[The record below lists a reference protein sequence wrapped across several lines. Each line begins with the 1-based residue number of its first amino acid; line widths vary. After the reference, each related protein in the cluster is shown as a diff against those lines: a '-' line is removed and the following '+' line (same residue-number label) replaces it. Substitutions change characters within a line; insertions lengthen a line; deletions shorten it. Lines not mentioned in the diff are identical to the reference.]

1 MKKLISLIA
10 TLLILALAIWI
21 GRLLWI
27 HYMDTPWTRDGR
39 VRADVINVAADVTG
53 VVVDVP
59 VKDNQPVK
67 KGDLLMQIDPEHY
80 QLAVKQ
86 AEAMVASRKAT
97 WEMRK
102 VNASRRKDMDALV
115 ISAENREDASN
126 VANSAQADYQLALA
140 QLEAAQ
146 LNLQRT
152 KVLAA
157 VDGYV
162 TNLNVHRGDYA
173 RIGEAKM
180 AVVDKNSFWVYGFFE
195 ETKLPHVKIGDPAD
209 MQLMSGEVMKGH
221 VESIARAIYDRD
233 NPESRELIADVNP
246 TFNWVR
252 LAQRVPVRIH
262 LDNVPDGVVLAA
274 GITCTVIVNSKF
286 TGRRRF
292 VLRSLGP
299 RPNPFTQWKPRRLL
313 VDQLLGL
320 VSGVFRE
327 TRLNRP
333 RLHLHHP
340 HTKWRQLH
348 AQCIAQRVHGGFR
361 GAISTRKWSHQ
372 NTGHTAD
379 IHHQTFG
386 PAQYRKQRTGYADN
400 RKHVGFELALH
411 RRYTAVEQRPHC
423 AVSGVVDQ
431 HIEAASLLV
440 DPLAKLFQRSAVI
453 DIELNGGEPGRC
465 EHRHI
470 FGLAR
475 SRPDFETRAFERIG
489 EGAAD
494 AAGTTGN
501 QRNGHGA
508 FLVQKEGEWISRRN
522 CPASVRRENPG
533 FAGDNR
539 GAVAAMANSLPN
551 CHRPCNSPGPR

>member
-39 VRADVINVAADVTG
+39 VRADVINVAADVSG
-53 VVVDVP
+53 VVIDVP

-102 VNASRRKDMDALV
+102 VNAARRKDMDALV

-126 VANSAQADYQLALA
+126 VANSAQADYQLAVA

-262 LDNVPDGVVLAA
+262 LDNVPDSVVLAA
-274 GITCTVIVNSKF
+274 GITCTVIVN
-286 TGRRRF
+286 
-292 VLRSLGP
+292 P
-299 RPNPFTQWKPRRLL
+299 Q
-313 VDQLLGL
+313 
-320 VSGVFRE
+320 
-327 TRLNRP
+327 
-333 RLHLHHP
+333 
-340 HTKWRQLH
+340 
-348 AQCIAQRVHGGFR
+348 
-361 GAISTRKWSHQ
+361 
-372 NTGHTAD
+372 
-379 IHHQTFG
+379 
-386 PAQYRKQRTGYADN
+386 
-400 RKHVGFELALH
+400 
-411 RRYTAVEQRPHC
+411 
-423 AVSGVVDQ
+423 
-431 HIEAASLLV
+431 
-440 DPLAKLFQRSAVI
+440 
-453 DIELNGGEPGRC
+453 
-465 EHRHI
+465 
-470 FGLAR
+470 
-475 SRPDFETRAFERIG
+475 
-489 EGAAD
+489 
-494 AAGTTGN
+494 
-501 QRNGHGA
+501 
-508 FLVQKEGEWISRRN
+508 
-522 CPASVRRENPG
+522 
-533 FAGDNR
+533 
-539 GAVAAMANSLPN
+539 
-551 CHRPCNSPGPR
+551 

>member
-262 LDNVPDGVVLAA
+262 LDNVPEGVVLAA
-274 GITCTVIVNSKF
+274 GITCTVIVN
-286 TGRRRF
+286 
-292 VLRSLGP
+292 P
-299 RPNPFTQWKPRRLL
+299 
-313 VDQLLGL
+313 
-320 VSGVFRE
+320 
-327 TRLNRP
+327 
-333 RLHLHHP
+333 
-340 HTKWRQLH
+340 
-348 AQCIAQRVHGGFR
+348 
-361 GAISTRKWSHQ
+361 
-372 NTGHTAD
+372 
-379 IHHQTFG
+379 
-386 PAQYRKQRTGYADN
+386 
-400 RKHVGFELALH
+400 
-411 RRYTAVEQRPHC
+411 
-423 AVSGVVDQ
+423 
-431 HIEAASLLV
+431 AAS
-440 DPLAKLFQRSAVI
+440 D
-453 DIELNGGEPGRC
+453 
-465 EHRHI
+465 
-470 FGLAR
+470 
-475 SRPDFETRAFERIG
+475 
-489 EGAAD
+489 
-494 AAGTTGN
+494 
-501 QRNGHGA
+501 
-508 FLVQKEGEWISRRN
+508 
-522 CPASVRRENPG
+522 
-533 FAGDNR
+533 
-539 GAVAAMANSLPN
+539 
-551 CHRPCNSPGPR
+551 

>member
-1 MKKLISLIA
+1 MKKFFSLIA

-39 VRADVINVAADVTG
+39 VRADVINVAADVSG
-53 VVVDVP
+53 VVIDVP

-102 VNASRRKDMDALV
+102 VNANRRKDMDALV
-115 ISAENREDASN
+115 ISAESREDASN
-126 VANSAQADYQLALA
+126 VATSAQADYQLAIA
-140 QLEAAQ
+140 QLDAAK

-180 AVVDKNSFWVYGFFE
+180 AVVDQNSFWVYGFFE
-195 ETKLPHVKIGDPAD
+195 ETKLPHVRIGDPAD

-262 LDNVPDGVVLAA
+262 LDQVPEGVVLAA
-274 GITCTVIVNSKF
+274 GITCTVIVNPEAEGSK
-286 TGRRRF
+286 
-292 VLRSLGP
+292 
-299 RPNPFTQWKPRRLL
+299 
-313 VDQLLGL
+313 
-320 VSGVFRE
+320 
-327 TRLNRP
+327 
-333 RLHLHHP
+333 
-340 HTKWRQLH
+340 
-348 AQCIAQRVHGGFR
+348 
-361 GAISTRKWSHQ
+361 Q
-372 NTGHTAD
+372 N
-379 IHHQTFG
+379 
-386 PAQYRKQRTGYADN
+386 
-400 RKHVGFELALH
+400 L
-411 RRYTAVEQRPHC
+411 
-423 AVSGVVDQ
+423 
-431 HIEAASLLV
+431 
-440 DPLAKLFQRSAVI
+440 
-453 DIELNGGEPGRC
+453 
-465 EHRHI
+465 
-470 FGLAR
+470 
-475 SRPDFETRAFERIG
+475 
-489 EGAAD
+489 
-494 AAGTTGN
+494 
-501 QRNGHGA
+501 
-508 FLVQKEGEWISRRN
+508 
-522 CPASVRRENPG
+522 
-533 FAGDNR
+533 
-539 GAVAAMANSLPN
+539 
-551 CHRPCNSPGPR
+551 

>member
-39 VRADVINVAADVTG
+39 VRADVINVAADVSG
-53 VVVDVP
+53 VVIDVP

-102 VNASRRKDMDALV
+102 VNAARRKDMDALV

-126 VANSAQADYQLALA
+126 VATSAQADYQLAVA

-152 KVLAA
+152 RVLAA

-262 LDNVPDGVVLAA
+262 LDDVPDSVVLAA
-274 GITCTVIVNSKF
+274 GITCTVIVNP
-286 TGRRRF
+286 
-292 VLRSLGP
+292 VP
-299 RPNPFTQWKPRRLL
+299 
-313 VDQLLGL
+313 
-320 VSGVFRE
+320 
-327 TRLNRP
+327 
-333 RLHLHHP
+333 
-340 HTKWRQLH
+340 
-348 AQCIAQRVHGGFR
+348 
-361 GAISTRKWSHQ
+361 
-372 NTGHTAD
+372 
-379 IHHQTFG
+379 
-386 PAQYRKQRTGYADN
+386 
-400 RKHVGFELALH
+400 
-411 RRYTAVEQRPHC
+411 
-423 AVSGVVDQ
+423 
-431 HIEAASLLV
+431 
-440 DPLAKLFQRSAVI
+440 
-453 DIELNGGEPGRC
+453 
-465 EHRHI
+465 
-470 FGLAR
+470 
-475 SRPDFETRAFERIG
+475 
-489 EGAAD
+489 
-494 AAGTTGN
+494 
-501 QRNGHGA
+501 
-508 FLVQKEGEWISRRN
+508 
-522 CPASVRRENPG
+522 
-533 FAGDNR
+533 
-539 GAVAAMANSLPN
+539 
-551 CHRPCNSPGPR
+551 

>member
-39 VRADVINVAADVTG
+39 VRADVINVAADVSG
-53 VVVDVP
+53 MVIDVP

-86 AEAMVASRKAT
+86 AEALVASRKAT

-102 VNASRRKDMDALV
+102 VNAARRKDMDALV

-180 AVVDKNSFWVYGFFE
+180 AVVDRNSFWVYGFFE
-195 ETKLPHVKIGDPAD
+195 ETKLPHVRIGDPAD

-262 LDNVPDGVVLAA
+262 LDNVPDSVVLAA
-274 GITCTVIVNSKF
+274 GITCTVIVN
-286 TGRRRF
+286 
-292 VLRSLGP
+292 P
-299 RPNPFTQWKPRRLL
+299 Q
-313 VDQLLGL
+313 
-320 VSGVFRE
+320 
-327 TRLNRP
+327 
-333 RLHLHHP
+333 
-340 HTKWRQLH
+340 
-348 AQCIAQRVHGGFR
+348 
-361 GAISTRKWSHQ
+361 
-372 NTGHTAD
+372 
-379 IHHQTFG
+379 
-386 PAQYRKQRTGYADN
+386 
-400 RKHVGFELALH
+400 
-411 RRYTAVEQRPHC
+411 
-423 AVSGVVDQ
+423 
-431 HIEAASLLV
+431 
-440 DPLAKLFQRSAVI
+440 
-453 DIELNGGEPGRC
+453 
-465 EHRHI
+465 
-470 FGLAR
+470 
-475 SRPDFETRAFERIG
+475 
-489 EGAAD
+489 
-494 AAGTTGN
+494 
-501 QRNGHGA
+501 
-508 FLVQKEGEWISRRN
+508 
-522 CPASVRRENPG
+522 
-533 FAGDNR
+533 
-539 GAVAAMANSLPN
+539 
-551 CHRPCNSPGPR
+551 

>member
-39 VRADVINVAADVTG
+39 VRADVINVAADVSG
-53 VVVDVP
+53 VVIDVP

-86 AEAMVASRKAT
+86 AEALVASRKAT

-102 VNASRRKDMDALV
+102 VNAARRKDMDALV

-126 VANSAQADYQLALA
+126 VANSAQADYQLAVA

-262 LDNVPDGVVLAA
+262 LDNVPDSVVLAA
-274 GITCTVIVNSKF
+274 GITCTVIVN
-286 TGRRRF
+286 
-292 VLRSLGP
+292 P
-299 RPNPFTQWKPRRLL
+299 QP
-313 VDQLLGL
+313 
-320 VSGVFRE
+320 
-327 TRLNRP
+327 
-333 RLHLHHP
+333 
-340 HTKWRQLH
+340 
-348 AQCIAQRVHGGFR
+348 
-361 GAISTRKWSHQ
+361 
-372 NTGHTAD
+372 
-379 IHHQTFG
+379 
-386 PAQYRKQRTGYADN
+386 
-400 RKHVGFELALH
+400 
-411 RRYTAVEQRPHC
+411 
-423 AVSGVVDQ
+423 
-431 HIEAASLLV
+431 
-440 DPLAKLFQRSAVI
+440 
-453 DIELNGGEPGRC
+453 
-465 EHRHI
+465 
-470 FGLAR
+470 
-475 SRPDFETRAFERIG
+475 
-489 EGAAD
+489 
-494 AAGTTGN
+494 
-501 QRNGHGA
+501 
-508 FLVQKEGEWISRRN
+508 
-522 CPASVRRENPG
+522 
-533 FAGDNR
+533 
-539 GAVAAMANSLPN
+539 
-551 CHRPCNSPGPR
+551 